1 MRNTIE
7 AIKFIFSNEDGEF
20 EPIAIVGSI
29 AAALFIPMLWIF
41 LYALVCK

>member
-1 MRNTIE
+1 MKKIIE
-7 AIKFIFSNEDGEF
+7 ALKFIFSNEDGEF

-41 LYALVCK
+41 LYALGCK

>member
-1 MRNTIE
+1 MKKTIE
-7 AIKFIFSNEDGEF
+7 SIKFIFSNEDGEF

-41 LYALVCK
+41 LYTLGCK